1 MNDRQAQFLNEF
13 MGFLRESNV
22 NLGCRGTATREAFLG
37 EVHDRIERFFEGDDE
52 FDVHQ
57 TSKTVAPQPGVEPE
71 VGPDTRVHKV
81 TPRIQSGQPGGA
93 VEMTQGE
100 SMKID
105 VRAGNT
111 PEMSDG

>member
-1 MNDRQAQFLNEF
+1 MNDRQADFVNELMVFLE
-13 MGFLRESNV
+13 ESNV
-22 NLGCRGTATREAFLG
+22 GRQGTATRRTFLD
-37 EVHDRIERFFEGDDE
+37 EVRARIERFFDG
-52 FDVHQ
+52 DVHR
-57 TSKTVAPQPGVEPE
+57 TSKRVEPDAEPE
-71 VGPDTRVHKV
+71 VEPGPDTRVHKV

>member
-1 MNDRQAQFLNEF
+1 MNDRQADFVNELMAFLE
-13 MGFLRESNV
+13 ESNV
-22 NLGCRGTATREAFLG
+22 GRRGTVRRQAFLD
-37 EVHDRIERFFEGDDE
+37 EVRTRIERFFDG
-52 FDVHQ
+52 DVHR
-57 TSKTVAPQPGVEPE
+57 TSKRLEPDAEPE
-71 VGPDTRVHKV
+71 VEPGPDTRVHKV
-81 TPRIQSGQPGGA
+81 APRIQSGLPGGA

>member
-1 MNDRQAQFLNEF
+1 MNDRQADFVNDLMVFLE
-13 MGFLRESNV
+13 ESNV
-22 NLGCRGTATREAFLG
+22 GRRGTATRRAFLD
-37 EVHDRIERFFEGDDE
+37 EMRARLERFLGG
-52 FDVHQ
+52 DVHR
-57 TSKTVAPQPGVEPE
+57 TSKRVEPDAEPE
-71 VGPDTRVHKV
+71 VEPGPGTRVHKV
-81 TPRIQSGQPGGA
+81 TPQIQSGLPGGA